1 VSPLLLCRGG
11 LLEIQNES
19 QSNKSRKQEKNM
31 VKVVFQYNVAK
42 EKQAEYLQITR
53 DKIKPFWEANGC
65 QSYTVWQVAESET
78 AFVKEMLFES
88 MPGMKET
95 MALKQADPIKEL
107 YFKFATDVS
116 RKVITKK
123 V

>member
-1 VSPLLLCRGG
+1 
-11 LLEIQNES
+11 
-19 QSNKSRKQEKNM
+19 M
-31 VKVVFQYNVAK
+31 VKVIFQYNVPK
-42 EKQAEYLQITR
+42 ERQAEYLQLTE

-88 MPGMKET
+88 VAAMKQT
-95 MALKQADPIKEL
+95 MALNQAGPIKEM
-107 YFKFATDVS
+107 YFRFAADVS
-116 RKVITKK
+116 RKTIEKK

>member
-1 VSPLLLCRGG
+1 
-11 LLEIQNES
+11 
-19 QSNKSRKQEKNM
+19 M
-31 VKVVFQYNVAK
+31 VKVIFNYNVPT
-42 EKQAEYLQITR
+42 EKQAEYLQVTQ

-88 MPGMKET
+88 VPAMKET
-95 MALKQADPIKEL
+95 MALKQAEPVKEM
-107 YFKFATDVS
+107 YFKYATDVS
-116 RKVITKK
+116 RKIIAKK

>member
-1 VSPLLLCRGG
+1 
-11 LLEIQNES
+11 
-19 QSNKSRKQEKNM
+19 M
-31 VKVVFQYNVAK
+31 VKVVFQYNIAK
-42 EKQAEYLQITR
+42 EKQAEYLQLTR
-53 DKIKPFWEANGC
+53 DKIKPFWETNGC
-65 QSYTVWQVAESET
+65 QSYSVWQVAENET

-88 MPGMKET
+88 LSKMKET

-116 RKVITKK
+116 RRAMTKE

>member
-1 VSPLLLCRGG
+1 
-11 LLEIQNES
+11 
-19 QSNKSRKQEKNM
+19 
-31 VKVVFQYNVAK
+31 
-42 EKQAEYLQITR
+42 
-53 DKIKPFWEANGC
+53 
-65 QSYTVWQVAESET
+65 
-78 AFVKEMLFES
+78 
-88 MPGMKET
+88 MKET

>member
-1 VSPLLLCRGG
+1 
-11 LLEIQNES
+11 
-19 QSNKSRKQEKNM
+19 M
-31 VKVVFQYNVAK
+31 VKVVFQYKVAK
-42 EKQAEYLQITR
+42 EKQAEYVQVTR

-65 QSYTVWQVAESET
+65 QSYSVWQVGDSET

-88 MPGMKET
+88 MPKMKET

-107 YFKFATDVS
+107 YFKFATDVA
-116 RKVITKK
+116 RKVIAKK

>member
-1 VSPLLLCRGG
+1 
-11 LLEIQNES
+11 
-19 QSNKSRKQEKNM
+19 M

-53 DKIKPFWEANGC
+53 ERIKPFWEANGC
-65 QSYTVWQVAESET
+65 ESYTVWQVGESET
-78 AFVKEMLFES
+78 GFVKEMLFEG
-88 MPGMKET
+88 MPAMKET
-95 MALKQADPIKEL
+95 MALEQAEPIKEM

-116 RKVITKK
+116 RKIILKK